1 MGVLK
6 MKNLLEKLT
15 PADKQLPS
23 PSGSID
29 KKGAKQAAGAGLAM
43 APVGAYTGE
52 FVDLIYEG
60 INSWAP
66 SFVQKLMG
74 LSFAEDM
81 VGAVTGF
88 TVGALV
94 TAVWKY
100 MRQYN

>member
-1 MGVLK
+1 MGVLM
-6 MKNLLEKLT
+6 MKKLLKKLT
-15 PADKQLPS
+15 IADAQPPS

-29 KKGAKQAAGAGLAM
+29 KKGAKHAAGAGLAM

-60 INSWAP
+60 INGWAP
-66 SFVQKLMG
+66 TFVQKIMH

-88 TVGALV
+88 TVGVVV
-94 TAVWKY
+94 TAVWKF
-100 MRQYN
+100 MRH